1 MASRGAGGGGVA
13 HGASDRGRHLQKAIA
28 AGGVD
33 PKLPALVHLR
43 ASQINDCSAC
53 VYASV
58 AGGKKAGDTDE
69 RLHKL
74 AGGARPRSGASVP
87 AGRWWAARAVPP
99 PRFTAGTPPR
109 RLRHRPPPRCRVTAR
124 AFAAARAATPTRSR
138 GRCAGRLTG
147 HAAAL
152 SQPVRRPRSGYS
164 TSVTNCARA
173 VSKSSRCAARWPS
186 VAVVS
191 TRSW

>member
-13 HGASDRGRHLQKAIA
+13 HGASDRGRHLQKAIT

-33 PKLPALVHLR
+33 PKLLALVHRR

-69 RLHKL
+69 RLHNV
-74 AGGARPRSGASVP
+74 AAWREAPFGSFGPRGPVVGCSRRSS
-87 AGRWWAARAVPP
+87 
-99 PRFTAGTPPR
+99 PRFTAGAPPR
-109 RLRHRPPPRCRVTAR
+109 RLRRRPPPRCRVTAR
-124 AFAAARAATPTRSR
+124 AAAAARAATPTRSG

-147 HAAAL
+147 HAAAV